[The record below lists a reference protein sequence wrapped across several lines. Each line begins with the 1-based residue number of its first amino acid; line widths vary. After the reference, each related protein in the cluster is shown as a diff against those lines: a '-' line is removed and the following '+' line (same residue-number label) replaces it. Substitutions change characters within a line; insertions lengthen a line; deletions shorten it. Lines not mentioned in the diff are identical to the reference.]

1 MRSIPENT
9 FLIAAKSLANM
20 VSNEDLEK
28 GNLYPPL
35 QDIQKCSL
43 TIAVDVMKYGYENG
57 KIFLIFLYNYRYNII
72 I

>member
-1 MRSIPENT
+1 
-9 FLIAAKSLANM
+9 M

-43 TIAVDVMKYGYENG
+43 TIAVDVMNYGYENG
-57 KIFLIFLYNYRYNII
+57 KIFLTFLYNYR
-72 I
+72 